1 MKKNLLTAIA
11 VIMTLAAYAENISLL
26 SPNGAIKVTVSVDED
41 VTWSLA
47 IDGQNALDN
56 GKIAMYT
63 TNGTYGEMPKLKS
76 VKRNSVDKT
85 VTPVVALKQSQLRDN
100 YNAMTL
106 TFNGNWALE
115 FRAYDNGAA
124 YRFITSSKNEITILD
139 ETAEFVLPA
148 DATGYMSY
156 SKSHTTMYEEPY
168 TIKQVKDMELADNH
182 TYLPILFTTDD
193 WKMMI
198 SETDLYDYPAMFLR
212 ANNQNTLNTDM
223 PKAISEYI
231 VEGHKQYPAGYAKY
245 IAKTEGTRTFPWRV
259 VTLTKDDAS
268 MVLSHLNYLLN
279 REPAAGSDWS
289 WVKPGQVAWDW
300 WNWWTVTGVDF
311 ETGINTKTYQHIAD
325 FAAEYGIEYI
335 LLDEGWAIDGK
346 PLELNPDINLS
357 EIISHAK
364 SKGVGVFLWMAWDQV
379 EMCFDTIFKQYKDW
393 GVDGVKIDFMDR
405 SDQWM
410 MSWYEKVMKEAT
422 KHQLL
427 VDFHGSIT
435 PKGLERE
442 YPNLVSYEGVRGIEN
457 GTDCKPSNSIYLP
470 FIRNVVGAM
479 DFTPGSMNSLHLENA
494 HTSPE
499 LPSGIGTRAY
509 QMALY
514 IVFESGV
521 QMLADSP
528 SAYRTAPECTK
539 FISETPVVWDETR
552 VLNAELGESIVFA
565 RRSGDVWFVGGITD
579 ENGREIEISLDFLPE
594 GKFTLTSFEDGVN
607 ANRLAKDYKKS
618 VREVNASQKLT
629 LKMAREGG
637 WVGKFEPVK

>member
-1 MKKNLLTAIA
+1 
-11 VIMTLAAYAENISLL
+11 
-26 SPNGAIKVTVSVDED
+26 
-41 VTWSLA
+41 
-47 IDGQNALDN
+47 
-56 GKIAMYT
+56 
-63 TNGTYGEMPKLKS
+63 
-76 VKRNSVDKT
+76 
-85 VTPVVALKQSQLRDN
+85 
-100 YNAMTL
+100 
-106 TFNGNWALE
+106 
-115 FRAYDNGAA
+115 
-124 YRFITSSKNEITILD
+124 
-139 ETAEFVLPA
+139 
-148 DATGYMSY
+148 
-156 SKSHTTMYEEPY
+156 MYEEPY
-168 TIKQVKDMELADNH
+168 TAVKMKDMGIQDKH
-182 TYLPILFTTDD
+182 SYLPILFSSDN
-193 WKMMI
+193 WRMMI
-198 SETDLYDYPAMFLR
+198 SETDLHDYPAMFLQ
-212 ANNQNTLNTDM
+212 ANKQNTLNTAM

-231 VEGHKQYPAGYAKY
+231 VDGHRQFPAGYEKH
-245 IAKTEGTRTFPWRV
+245 IAKTAGSRTFPWRV

-268 MVLSHLNYLLN
+268 MVLSQLNYLLSS
-279 REPAAGSDWS
+279 EPAAGSDWS

-300 WNWWTVTGVDF
+300 WNWWTITGVDF
-311 ETGINTKTYQHIAD
+311 ETGINTKTYQHITD

-346 PLELNPDINLS
+346 PLELNPDINIS
-357 EIISHAK
+357 EIVSHAK
-364 SKGVGVFLWMAWDQV
+364 AKGVGVFLWMAWDQV

-422 KHQLL
+422 KYQLL

-494 HTSPE
+494 HSTPE

-528 SAYRTAPECTK
+528 SAYRTAPDCTK

-565 RRSGDVWFVGGITD
+565 RRKGDVWYVGGITD
-579 ENGREIEISLDFLPE
+579 EKAREIEISLDFLPE
-594 GKFTLTSFEDGVN
+594 GSFTLTSFEDGVN
-607 ANRLAKDYKKS
+607 ANRIAKDYKKT
-618 VREVNASQKLT
+618 VREINASQKLT

-637 WVGKFEPVK
+637 WVGRFEPVK

>member
-1 MKKNLLTAIA
+1 MKKILLTAIA

-268 MVLSHLNYLLN
+268 MILSHLNYLLN

>member
-1 MKKNLLTAIA
+1 MKKILLTAIA

>member
-1 MKKNLLTAIA
+1 MKRILLTAIA
-11 VIMTLAAYAENISLL
+11 VIMTLSAYAENISLL
-26 SPNGAIKVTVSVDED
+26 SPDGNIKVTVSVDED

-47 IDGQNALDN
+47 IGGQTALDN

-63 TNGTYGEMPKLKS
+63 TNGTFGEMPKLKS
-76 VKRNSVDKT
+76 VKRNSVDRT
-85 VTPVVALKQSQLRDN
+85 VTPVIALKQSEIRDN

-106 TFNGNWALE
+106 AFNGNWALE

-124 YRFITSSKNEITILD
+124 YRFITSSKNELTVLD

-148 DATGYMSY
+148 DATAYMSY
-156 SKSHTTMYEEPY
+156 SKSHVTMYEEPY
-168 TIKQVKDMELADNH
+168 TAVKMKDMSIQDRH
-182 TYLPILFTTDD
+182 SYLPILFSSDN
-193 WKMMI
+193 WRMMI
-198 SETDLYDYPAMFLR
+198 SETDLHDYPAMFLQ
-212 ANNQNTLNTDM
+212 ANKQNTLNTAM

-231 VEGHKQYPAGYAKY
+231 VDGHKQFPAGYEKH
-245 IAKTEGTRTFPWRV
+245 IAKTAGSRTFPWRV

-268 MVLSHLNYLLN
+268 MVLSHLNYLLSS
-279 REPAAGSDWS
+279 EPAAGSDWS

-300 WNWWTVTGVDF
+300 WNWWTITGVDF
-311 ETGINTKTYQHIAD
+311 ETGINTKTYQHITD

-357 EIISHAK
+357 EIVSHAK
-364 SKGVGVFLWMAWDQV
+364 AKGVGVFLWMAWDQV

-494 HTSPE
+494 HSTPE

-528 SAYRTAPECTK
+528 SAYRTAPDCTK

-579 ENGREIEISLDFLPE
+579 ENSREIEISLDFLPE

-607 ANRLAKDYKKS
+607 ANRIAKDYKKT

>member
-1 MKKNLLTAIA
+1 MKKILLTAIA

-212 ANNQNTLNTDM
+212 ANNQNTLNTNM

-311 ETGINTKTYQHIAD
+311 ETGINTKTYQHITD

-335 LLDEGWAIDGK
+335 LLDEGWAIDGS

-357 EIISHAK
+357 EIVSHAK

>member
-1 MKKNLLTAIA
+1 MKKILLTAIA
-11 VIMTLAAYAENISLL
+11 VIMTLSAYAENISLL
-26 SPNGAIKVTVSVDED
+26 SPNGDIKVTVSVDED

-63 TNGTYGEMPKLKS
+63 TNGTFGEMPKLKS
-76 VKRNSVDKT
+76 VKRTSVDRT
-85 VTPVVALKQSQLRDN
+85 VTPVVALKQNEIRDN

-124 YRFITSSKNEITILD
+124 YRFITSSKNELTVLD

-148 DATGYMSY
+148 DATAYMSY
-156 SKSHTTMYEEPY
+156 SKSHVTMYEEPY
-168 TIKQVKDMELADNH
+168 TAVKMKDMSIQDRH
-182 TYLPILFTTDD
+182 SYLPILFSSDN
-193 WKMMI
+193 WRMMI
-198 SETDLYDYPAMFLR
+198 SETDLHDYPAMFLQ
-212 ANNQNTLNTDM
+212 ANKQNTLNTVM

-231 VEGHKQYPAGYAKY
+231 VDGHKQFPAGYEKH
-245 IAKTEGTRTFPWRV
+245 IAKTAGSRTFPWRV
-259 VTLTKDDAS
+259 VTLTQDDAS
-268 MVLSHLNYLLN
+268 MVLSHLNYLLSS
-279 REPAAGSDWS
+279 EPAAGSDWS

-393 GVDGVKIDFMDR
+393 GVYGVKIDFMDR

-494 HTSPE
+494 HSTPE

-528 SAYRTAPECTK
+528 SAYRTAPDCTK

-552 VLNAELGESIVFA
+552 VLNAELGEASY
-565 RRSGDVWFVGGITD
+565 
-579 ENGREIEISLDFLPE
+579 LPADQE
-594 GKFTLTSFEDGVN
+594 MYGS
-607 ANRLAKDYKKS
+607 
-618 VREVNASQKLT
+618 
-629 LKMAREGG
+629 
-637 WVGKFEPVK
+637 

>member
-1 MKKNLLTAIA
+1 MKKILLTAIA
-11 VIMTLAAYAENISLL
+11 IIMTLAAYAENISLL

-106 TFNGNWALE
+106 TFYGNWALE

-124 YRFITSSKNEITILD
+124 YRFITSSKNELTILD

-156 SKSHTTMYEEPY
+156 SKSHVTMYEEPY
-168 TIKQVKDMELADNH
+168 TAVKMKDMSIQDKH
-182 TYLPILFTTDD
+182 SYLPILFSSDN
-193 WKMMI
+193 WRMMI
-198 SETDLYDYPAMFLR
+198 SETDLHDYPAMFLQ
-212 ANNQNTLNTDM
+212 ANKQNTLNTVM

-231 VEGHKQYPAGYAKY
+231 VDGHKQFPAGYEKH
-245 IAKTEGTRTFPWRV
+245 IAKTAGSRTFPWRV

-268 MVLSHLNYLLN
+268 MVLSHLNYLLSS
-279 REPAAGSDWS
+279 EPAAGSDWS

-311 ETGINTKTYQHIAD
+311 ETGINTKTYQHITD

-528 SAYRTAPECTK
+528 SAYRTAPDCTK

-579 ENGREIEISLDFLPE
+579 ENSREIEISLDFLPE

-618 VREVNASQKLT
+618 VCEVNGSQKLT

>member
-1 MKKNLLTAIA
+1 MKKILLTAIA

-335 LLDEGWAIDGK
+335 LLDEGWAIDGS

>member
-1 MKKNLLTAIA
+1 MKKFLLTAIA
-11 VIMTLAAYAENISLL
+11 AIMTLSAFAENISLL
-26 SPNGAIKVTVSVDED
+26 SPDGKIKVTVSVDED

-63 TNGTYGEMPKLKS
+63 TNGTFGEMPKLKS
-76 VKRNSVDKT
+76 VKRSSVDKT
-85 VTPVVALKQSQLRDN
+85 VTPVVALKQSKLRDN

-106 TFNGNWALE
+106 AFHGNWALE

-124 YRFITSSKNEITILD
+124 YRFVTSSKNELTVLD
-139 ETAEFVLPA
+139 ETAEFVLPE
-148 DATGYMSY
+148 DATAYMSY
-156 SKSHTTMYEEPY
+156 AKSHVTMYEEPY
-168 TIKQVKDMELADNH
+168 TAVKMKDMSIQDKH
-182 TYLPILFTTDD
+182 SYLPILFSSDN
-193 WKMMI
+193 WRMMI
-198 SETDLYDYPAMFLR
+198 SETDVHDYPAMFLQ
-212 ANNQNTLNTDM
+212 ANKQSTLNTAM

-231 VEGHKQYPAGYAKY
+231 IDGHKQFPAGYEKH
-245 IAKTEGTRTFPWRV
+245 IAKTAGTRTFPWRV

-268 MVLSHLNYLLN
+268 MVLSHLNYLLSS
-279 REPAAGSDWS
+279 EPAAGSDWS

-300 WNWWTVTGVDF
+300 WNWWTITGVDF
-311 ETGINTKTYQHIAD
+311 ETGINTKTYQHITD

-357 EIISHAK
+357 EIVSHAK
-364 SKGVGVFLWMAWDQV
+364 AKGVGVFLWMAWDQV

-494 HTSPE
+494 HSTPE

-528 SAYRTAPECTK
+528 SAYRTAPDCTK

-579 ENGREIEISLDFLPE
+579 ENSREIEISLDFLPE

-607 ANRLAKDYKKS
+607 ANRIAKDYKKT

>member
-1 MKKNLLTAIA
+1 MTAIA
-11 VIMTLAAYAENISLL
+11 VIMTLSAYAENISLL
-26 SPNGAIKVTVSVDED
+26 SPNGDIKVTVSVDED

-63 TNGTYGEMPKLKS
+63 TNGTFGEMSKLKS
-76 VKRNSVDKT
+76 VKRTSVDRT
-85 VTPVVALKQSQLRDN
+85 VTPVVALKQNEIRDN

-124 YRFITSSKNEITILD
+124 YRFITSSKNELTVLD

-148 DATGYMSY
+148 DATAYMSY
-156 SKSHTTMYEEPY
+156 SKSHVTMYEEPY
-168 TIKQVKDMELADNH
+168 TAVKMKDMSIQDRH
-182 TYLPILFTTDD
+182 SYLPILFSSDN
-193 WKMMI
+193 WRMMI
-198 SETDLYDYPAMFLR
+198 SETDLHDYPAMFLQ
-212 ANNQNTLNTDM
+212 ANKQNTLNTVM

-231 VEGHKQYPAGYAKY
+231 VDGHKQFPAGYEKH
-245 IAKTEGTRTFPWRV
+245 IAKTAGSRTFPWRV

-268 MVLSHLNYLLN
+268 MVLSHLNYLLSS
-279 REPAAGSDWS
+279 EPAAGSDWS

-494 HTSPE
+494 HSTPE
-499 LPSGIGTRAY
+499 LPAGIGTRAY

-528 SAYRTAPECTK
+528 SAYRTAPDCTK

-579 ENGREIEISLDFLPE
+579 ENSREIEISLDFLPE

-607 ANRLAKDYKKS
+607 ANRIAKDYKKT

>member
-1 MKKNLLTAIA
+1 MTAIA
-11 VIMTLAAYAENISLL
+11 VIMTLSAYAEKITLL
-26 SPNGAIKVTVSVDED
+26 SPGGNIKVTVSVDED

-47 IDGQNALDN
+47 IDGQNALNN

-63 TNGTYGEMPKLKS
+63 TDGTFGEMPKLKS
-76 VKRNSVDKT
+76 VKRNSVDRT
-85 VTPVVALKQSQLRDN
+85 VTPVIALKQSEIRDN
-100 YNAMTL
+100 YNAMIL
-106 TFNGNWALE
+106 AFNGNWALE

-124 YRFITSSKNEITILD
+124 YRFITSSKNDLTVLD

-148 DATGYMSY
+148 DATAYMSY
-156 SKSHTTMYEEPY
+156 SKSHVTMYEEPY
-168 TIKQVKDMELADNH
+168 TAVKMKDMGIQDKH
-182 TYLPILFTTDD
+182 SYLPILFSSDN
-193 WKMMI
+193 WRMMI
-198 SETDLYDYPAMFLR
+198 SETDLHDYPAMFLQ
-212 ANNQNTLNTDM
+212 ANKQNTLNTAM

-231 VEGHKQYPAGYAKY
+231 VDGHRQFPAGYEKH
-245 IAKTEGTRTFPWRV
+245 IAKTAGSRTFPWRV

-268 MVLSHLNYLLN
+268 MVLSQLNYLLSS
-279 REPAAGSDWS
+279 EPAAGSDWS

-300 WNWWTVTGVDF
+300 WNWWTITGVDF
-311 ETGINTKTYQHIAD
+311 ETGINTKTYQHITD

-346 PLELNPDINLS
+346 PLELNPDINIS
-357 EIISHAK
+357 EIVSHAK
-364 SKGVGVFLWMAWDQV
+364 AKGVGVFLWMAWDQV

-422 KHQLL
+422 KYQLL

-494 HTSPE
+494 HSTPE

-528 SAYRTAPECTK
+528 SAYRTAPDCTK

-565 RRSGDVWFVGGITD
+565 RRKGDVWYVGGITD
-579 ENGREIEISLDFLPE
+579 EKAREIEISLDFLPE
-594 GKFTLTSFEDGVN
+594 GSFTLTSFEDGVN
-607 ANRLAKDYKKS
+607 ANRIAKDYKKT
-618 VREVNASQKLT
+618 VREINASQKLT

-637 WVGKFEPVK
+637 WVGRFEPVK

>member
-1 MKKNLLTAIA
+1 MKKILLTAIA
-11 VIMTLAAYAENISLL
+11 VIMTLSAYAENISLL
-26 SPNGAIKVTVSVDED
+26 SPNGDIKVTVSVDED

-618 VREVNASQKLT
+618 VREVNGSQKLT

>member
-1 MKKNLLTAIA
+1 
-11 VIMTLAAYAENISLL
+11 
-26 SPNGAIKVTVSVDED
+26 
-41 VTWSLA
+41 
-47 IDGQNALDN
+47 
-56 GKIAMYT
+56 
-63 TNGTYGEMPKLKS
+63 
-76 VKRNSVDKT
+76 
-85 VTPVVALKQSQLRDN
+85 
-100 YNAMTL
+100 
-106 TFNGNWALE
+106 
-115 FRAYDNGAA
+115 
-124 YRFITSSKNEITILD
+124 
-139 ETAEFVLPA
+139 
-148 DATGYMSY
+148 
-156 SKSHTTMYEEPY
+156 
-168 TIKQVKDMELADNH
+168 
-182 TYLPILFTTDD
+182 
-193 WKMMI
+193 
-198 SETDLYDYPAMFLR
+198 
-212 ANNQNTLNTDM
+212 
-223 PKAISEYI
+223 
-231 VEGHKQYPAGYAKY
+231 
-245 IAKTEGTRTFPWRV
+245 
-259 VTLTKDDAS
+259 
-268 MVLSHLNYLLN
+268 
-279 REPAAGSDWS
+279 
-289 WVKPGQVAWDW
+289 
-300 WNWWTVTGVDF
+300 
-311 ETGINTKTYQHIAD
+311 
-325 FAAEYGIEYI
+325 
-335 LLDEGWAIDGK
+335 
-346 PLELNPDINLS
+346 
-357 EIISHAK
+357 
-364 SKGVGVFLWMAWDQV
+364 MAWDQV

-479 DFTPGSMNSLHLENA
+479 DFTPGSMNSLHQENA
-494 HTSPE
+494 HSTPE

-579 ENGREIEISLDFLPE
+579 ENSREIEISLDFLPE

-607 ANRLAKDYKKS
+607 ANRIAKDYKKT

>member
-1 MKKNLLTAIA
+1 MKRILLTAIA
-11 VIMTLAAYAENISLL
+11 VIMTLSAYAENISLL
-26 SPNGAIKVTVSVDED
+26 SPNGDIKVTVSVDED

-47 IDGQNALDN
+47 IDGQNALYN

-63 TNGTYGEMPKLKS
+63 TNGTFGEMPKLKS
-76 VKRNSVDKT
+76 VKRNSVDRT
-85 VTPVVALKQSQLRDN
+85 VTPVIALKQSEIRDN

-106 TFNGNWALE
+106 AFNGNWALE

-124 YRFITSSKNEITILD
+124 YRFITSSKNELTVLD

-148 DATGYMSY
+148 DATAYMSY
-156 SKSHTTMYEEPY
+156 SKSHVTMYEEPY
-168 TIKQVKDMELADNH
+168 TAVKMKDMSIQDKH
-182 TYLPILFTTDD
+182 SYLPILFSSDN
-193 WKMMI
+193 WRMMI
-198 SETDLYDYPAMFLR
+198 SETDLHDYPAMFLQ
-212 ANNQNTLNTDM
+212 ANKQNTLNTAM

-231 VEGHKQYPAGYAKY
+231 VDGHKQFPAGYEKH
-245 IAKTEGTRTFPWRV
+245 IAKTAGSRTFPWRV

-268 MVLSHLNYLLN
+268 MVLSHLNYLLSS
-279 REPAAGSDWS
+279 EPAAGSAWS

-300 WNWWTVTGVDF
+300 WNWWTITGVDF
-311 ETGINTKTYQHIAD
+311 ETGINTKTYQHITD

-357 EIISHAK
+357 EIVSHAK
-364 SKGVGVFLWMAWDQV
+364 AKGVGVFLWMAWDQV

-494 HTSPE
+494 HSTPE

-528 SAYRTAPECTK
+528 SAYRTAPDCTK

-579 ENGREIEISLDFLPE
+579 ENSREIEISLDFLPE

-607 ANRLAKDYKKS
+607 ANRIAKDYKKT